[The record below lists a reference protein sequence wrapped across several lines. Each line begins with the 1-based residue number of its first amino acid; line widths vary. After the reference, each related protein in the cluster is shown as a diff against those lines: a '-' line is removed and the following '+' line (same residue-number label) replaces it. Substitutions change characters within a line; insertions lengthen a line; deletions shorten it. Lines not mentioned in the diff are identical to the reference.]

1 MYRMSLQN
9 NYQIHS
15 VEASNVRT
23 SYGEFDTVD
32 FDLEFEGRAMVCGS
46 VRLNFEYRIL
56 EGTVELSGNERIAF
70 DGKIGGHS
78 FFSSYNTSLQNVGL
92 VENLVEAPRY
102 HSMVANGSLS
112 QDDLLAAQYVCEAR
126 TPDVQIQRQ
135 NSQMR
140 VPSDLGGGA
149 AGTGR
154 NQHNGSG
161 AAGNAVERPDD
172 KVRPDASI
180 KPLIALNNVV
190 GANKL
195 LNYSTSGQVRIS
207 VNLERDNVVLYGEDV
222 GANTT
227 YSLNSMRVTFASV
240 PEPSVQ
246 LPIQMK
252 AHLCLKSTIN
262 SSLANV
268 SSKVPAIADG
278 VSISFLTQTR
288 EVATQ
293 FKNTELEKLP
303 SVSKVRYMF
312 NDSTSKFISYELKRI
327 PDMIYE
333 GVKQMN
339 KNSER
344 TMCRADLLSANKSFM
359 LGLDFGE
366 SIDLSKQKFNISIEN
381 DAPISPLLMYAYYS
395 SLISL

>member
-1 MYRMSLQN
+1 MSLAN
-9 NYQIHS
+9 NYQFHS
-15 VEASNVRT
+15 VEASNVRAT
-23 SYGEFDTVD
+23 YGEFDTVD
-32 FDLEFEGRAMVCGS
+32 FDLDFEGRALVCGS

-56 EGTVELSGNERIAF
+56 EAGAELAGNERISF
-70 DGKIGGHS
+70 DGKIGGHA
-78 FFSSYNTSLQNVGL
+78 FCSSYNTSFQNIGL

-102 HSMVANGSLS
+102 HAMKANGSLS
-112 QDDLLAAQYVCEAR
+112 QDDLLSAQYVCEGR
-126 TPDVQIQRQ
+126 SPDVQIQRQ

-140 VPSDLGGGA
+140 VVSDVGGGA
-149 AGTGR
+149 AGTAR

-161 AAGNAVERPDD
+161 QTAFANLRAGDTVSPDC
-172 KVRPDASI
+172 SI
-180 KPLIALNNVV
+180 KPHIAINNVV
-190 GANKL
+190 GANAL
-195 LNYSTSGQVRIS
+195 LNYSTSGQIRVS
-207 VNLERDNVVLYGEDV
+207 VNLERNNVVLYGEDV
-222 GANTT
+222 GGNTSYELT
-227 YSLNSMRVTFASV
+227 NMRVSFASV
-240 PEPSVQ
+240 PEPSQQ

-262 SSLANV
+262 STLANV

-288 EVATQ
+288 EVANQ

-303 SVSKVRYMF
+303 AVSKIRYMF
-312 NDSTSKFISYELKRI
+312 NDSTSKYISYELKRI

-339 KNSER
+339 KNNER
-344 TMCRADLLSANKSFM
+344 TLCRADLLSANKSFL

-366 SIDLSKQKFNISIEN
+366 EIDLSKQKFNISIEN
-381 DAPISPLLMYAYYS
+381 ASPISPLLMYAYYS

>member
-1 MYRMSLQN
+1 MSLQN

-15 VEASNVRT
+15 VEASNVRD

-32 FDLEFEGRAMVCGS
+32 FDLDFEGRAIVCGS
-46 VRLNFEYRIL
+46 VRLNFEYRVL
-56 EGTVELSGNERIAF
+56 EGTAELAGNERIAF
-70 DGKIGGHS
+70 DGKIGGNA
-78 FFSSYNTSLQNVGL
+78 FFSSYNTSFQNVGL

-102 HSMVANGSLS
+102 HAMVANGSLS
-112 QDDLLAAQYVCEAR
+112 QDDLLAAQYVCEQR
-126 TPDVQIQRQ
+126 SPDIQVQRQ

-149 AGTGR
+149 AGTAR

-161 AAGNAVERPDD
+161 AASNGVERGTD
-172 KVRPDASI
+172 KVRPDCSL

-190 GANKL
+190 GANRL
-195 LNYSTSGQVRIS
+195 MNYSTSGQVRLS
-207 VNLERDNVVLYGEDV
+207 VNLERDNVVLFGEDV
-222 GANTT
+222 GAGTT
-227 YSLNSMRVTFASV
+227 YELSSMRVSFASV

-262 SSLANV
+262 SSLANI
-268 SSKVPAIADG
+268 SSKIPAVADG
-278 VSISFLTQTR
+278 VSISFLTQNR

-303 SVSKVRYMF
+303 SVAKVRYMF
-312 NDSTSKFISYELKRI
+312 NDSTSKYISYELKRI
-327 PDMIYE
+327 PDIIYE

-339 KNSER
+339 KNNER
-344 TMCRADLLSANKSFM
+344 TMCRSDLLSANKSFM
-359 LGLDFGE
+359 MGLDFGE

-381 DAPISPLLMYAYYS
+381 DQPINPLLMYAYYS

>member
-1 MYRMSLQN
+1 MSLQN

-15 VEASNVRT
+15 VEASNVRD
-23 SYGEFDTVD
+23 SYVEFDTVD
-32 FDLEFEGRAMVCGS
+32 FDLDFEGRAMVCGS

-56 EGTVELSGNERIAF
+56 NGTTELGGNENIYF
-70 DGKIGGHS
+70 DGKIGGNA
-78 FFSSYNTSLQNVGL
+78 FFSSYNTSFQNVGL

-102 HSMVANGSLS
+102 HAMVANGSLA
-112 QDDLLAAQYVCEAR
+112 QDDLLSAQYVCEAR
-126 TPDVQIQRQ
+126 SPDKQIQRQ

-140 VPSDLGGGA
+140 LPADVGGGA
-149 AGTGR
+149 AGTNI

-161 AAGNAVERPDD
+161 AVALGALRLGDLVKPDC
-172 KVRPDASI
+172 SI
-180 KPLIALNNVV
+180 KPLIAVNNIV

-195 LNYSTSGQVRIS
+195 MNYSTSGQVRLT
-207 VNLERDNVVLYGEDV
+207 VNLERNNVALYGEAV
-222 GANTT
+222 AAGTNFELT
-227 YSLNSMRVTFASV
+227 NMRVSFASV

-246 LPIQMK
+246 LPLQMK

-288 EVATQ
+288 EVSGT

-303 SVSKVRYMF
+303 SVSKIRYMF
-312 NDSTSKFISYELKRI
+312 NDSTSKYISYELKRI
-327 PDMIYE
+327 PDMIHE
-333 GVKQMN
+333 GIKQMN
-339 KNSER
+339 KGNGKN
-344 TMCRADLLSANKSFM
+344 MCRADLLNANKSFL

-366 SIDLSKQKFNISIEN
+366 NIDLSKSKFNVSIEN
-381 DAPISPLLMYAYYS
+381 DQPISPILMYAYYS